1 MKHIIK
7 IRLFLLLLLLACL
20 CHTPTMAYTQPTLSA
35 ATIAGT
41 DDENTEDD
49 TGGTGDNTGEETGG
63 DTGEDPGTTLPADR
77 EPADVAQYIWWIDDD
92 FENPT
97 PVTLTA
103 SNAVSSSIKD
113 IDVSQLKAGL
123 HTVYVMA
130 ADIYGRWGQ
139 INPFLFFIPQ
149 TTNEREAALNVTY
162 CEYWFDDDFDN
173 RKTATVKGTA
183 INLEQ
188 ESIAALAPGTHY
200 LRYRVMNEQGVFS
213 SPISHQF
220 LVQGTPDVIAD
231 VEYCEAWID
240 EDYANRQ
247 QVTLNGT
254 QGTID
259 FDTES
264 LRPGLHTVYTHA
276 RNTNKR
282 WGQVNS
288 FVFFKPQPEETLPN
302 ATSITRWEY
311 WFDDNFDQRKV
322 STASGTSFTLPE
334 ADKSLADFSRGI
346 HYFYYRAL
354 NNEGVWSPARRHLF
368 YYSGKDESGSS
379 PLTGYRYVFNGQSY
393 KGTINNESTYTF
405 NKTITIPAVQTMPI
419 EKDSCKF
426 TFTTVNDKDTVRMQ
440 RNVGYLFAIQ
450 FKNKLG
456 AWSNPIDTTFVMS
469 QKDSVE
475 VKTLAM
481 ESTVTFERPEA
492 GLYCPFKTTLSKRG
506 TFFLTPSEKCH
517 ILLFDADGNEQEE
530 ITPDDFSDG
539 LSLGKYFEAGTY
551 YGIIY
556 NLVDD
561 NASSSLSLKLGQAD
575 KVTPTPSI
583 AFDNDSKTV
592 TITNSLDPDVDTYY
606 TLDGNDPTASTSETC
621 MHYDAPFTVDRNC
634 TVKAISKA
642 AGYDASIIAKYEVKT
657 FKVAKPRYT
666 KNGLTVVLYC
676 DTPDAKIYYTTDGS
690 DPSGYGSTECVSG
703 TSISVS
709 TNITLKAIAKKDG
722 YYDSDLLTAA
732 IDVANDRLSA
742 PTAVRDGNTLKLY
755 CDDGADIYY
764 TKTKGSK
771 GTTPTTSSTKYDA
784 ANPITLTENCVVMAI
799 AYQQGKLTSAVMEEK
814 ITDFKVATPT
824 YSVDIAT
831 ATVRLSCSESGARIY
846 YILNPNE
853 GDDPANGTAYPA
865 EGLPFTNDMDIAFCA
880 KKDYFNNSE
889 SVRKQIKRADY
900 TCGAPAFVQ
909 DVDGYTDKAYGVT
922 ITSTTPDA
930 VIWYTTD
937 NTDPSTS
944 DTKTKYTGKITVDGN
959 CTIKAVATKD
969 GEKFAN
975 AREFKI
981 SNFKVS
987 APTLASVGGT
997 EVGQPV
1003 VKLSC
1008 TTMGAVIKYTT
1019 DGSDPKSYGN
1029 TYNDQAGIT
1038 FNDDV
1043 TLKFVAIKA
1052 NYLESD
1058 VVEETVVKDNYTCKP
1073 LKVTQTVTTE
1083 GDQPYNL
1090 TVISPDDAAI
1100 KYDINNEGTQ
1110 SYDEAKGIV
1119 VSKNCNVT
1127 VWAEKPGWFNA
1138 PEQVVEITNFKVSA
1152 PKMKGVD
1159 VVNGTTG
1166 YVKLS
1171 CTTTGAQLWYNL
1183 DGVSYQY
1190 VETGIPFT
1198 NDINDLKVYATKA
1211 DFITSTEVPLDI
1223 KKSYYQCEKPTVNQE
1238 VTEDGNYK
1246 LTVTTGTKDATVKYK
1261 VDNGSVETY
1270 NEATGIVVSKNCEV
1284 TVWAEKDNLFNSD
1297 EEKVTVGSFKVAT
1310 PKIDHVDVKDGK
1322 TGYLYLSCGT
1332 PGATIWYVRSGN
1344 TLQYEAGKGIDFT
1357 SDMEGLKVYATK
1369 DGFIQSD
1376 TETMDIMVN
1385 NYRAKSPVIKPDCT
1399 DYVDYA
1405 YHVTIETA
1413 EDGATLMYKKGSAGM
1428 IYLENYQNYVEPI
1441 QVDGNCEI
1449 RAKAQVT
1456 NKFDSE
1462 EVKLE
1467 IENFQV
1473 EKPEFDKVVIN
1484 DGKNA
1489 YIKLKC
1495 HTEGAKI
1502 QYCLD
1507 LTKLESPVDYND
1519 ETGIKFDQDEINIF
1533 AQAIKANYKNSGYN
1547 YNIAVSKA
1555 DYLLGTPVI
1564 NATKAADGKSYSV
1577 SITAEEGSEVWYTDN
1592 GNEPSIDTDNRK
1604 QYKDAFTVNR
1614 NCVIKAYAT
1623 MIDKF
1628 DSEPA
1633 EPVRIDGLSV
1643 GDIDFHVENNELTIS
1658 SEGAL
1663 DIYYEIDNENVTEQS
1678 KKYESPILLEENCKV
1693 YALAVCGEDLD
1704 SKTGNYTV
1712 DWFAC
1717 DEVTVEGFNGRYLRL
1732 ACNTADATIYYSID
1746 DGEEQVYTGTEF
1758 DVQGLTKVT
1767 ARVEKNKLKWHSN
1780 DLKTPYIVPCYYA
1793 GDAVYV
1799 KESGNLEN
1807 AFEWC
1812 DGFPAEKTELTVI
1825 GNVNHAD
1832 LAFVKAKNRLQFL
1845 DMKEALVAEK
1855 SLPDEA
1861 FAGMDQLL
1869 CITLPDNFTTVGSCL
1884 LKGDSRLGA
1893 VIWNSTAA
1901 VPADL
1906 FDGVVHANALLFV
1919 GNANTANAPL
1929 RNKVV
1934 NGVADEI
1941 VLSDASSAE
1950 GNFYCPIEFTAKSI
1964 TYEHAYGMETETGIG
1979 KCRGWEAISLPFDV
1993 QQMIHYDAD
2002 RESLDHR
2009 KILPFAAEGNDDT
2022 PRFWL
2027 YSLDGGF
2034 TSASGIEANTPYII
2048 CMPNC
2053 KDYGDIY
2060 NLNGKV
2066 TFRSENVDVHPS
2078 QETHD
2083 GVQNSYRFV
2092 PNTQYVAQCDTVMAL
2107 NIYQDYQGNPEGS
2120 VFVKN
2125 WRAVTPFEAYITS
2138 DDAEAMKAQMFRID
2152 RYATA
2157 IDGWTAFAQR
2167 DIYSENGNLYINCQ
2181 RDCVVRLYTT
2191 QGQLVRV
2198 LQLHAGL
2205 NEISG
2210 IARGIYLVNSVK
2222 IVVK

>member
-1 MKHIIK
+1 MTFGFVNKQQFPTPCSQYTNPNQNRQNMKHIIK
-7 IRLFLLLLLLACL
+7 IRLLLLMLLLTCL

-35 ATIAGT
+35 AAMAGT

-49 TGGTGDNTGEETGG
+49 TGGTGDNTGDDTGG
-63 DTGEDPGTTLPADR
+63 DTGEDPGTTLPTNR

-92 FENPT
+92 FEHRT
-97 PVTLTA
+97 TVTLTA

-113 IDVSQLKAGL
+113 VDVSQLKAGL

-149 TTNEREAALNVTY
+149 TTDEREAALNVTY

-173 RKTATVKGTA
+173 RKTATVKGTV

-200 LRYRVMNEQGVFS
+200 LRYRVMNDQGVFS
-213 SPISHQF
+213 STISHQF

-259 FDTES
+259 FDTEA

-354 NNEGVWSPARRHLF
+354 NNEGVWSPVRRHLF

-393 KGTINNESTYTF
+393 KGNINNESTYTF

-419 EKDSCKF
+419 EKDSCQF

-475 VKTLAM
+475 VKPLAM
-481 ESTVTFERPEA
+481 ESTVTFDRPEA
-492 GLYCPFKTTLSKRG
+492 GLYCPFKMTLSKRG

-539 LSLGKYFEAGTY
+539 LSLGKYFETGTY

-556 NLVDD
+556 NLVGD
-561 NASSSLSLKLGQAD
+561 NTSLPLSLKLGLAD
-575 KVTPTPSI
+575 KVTPAPDI
-583 AFDNDSKTV
+583 DFDDDSKTV
-592 TITNSLDPDVDTYY
+592 TITNTLDPDVQTYY
-606 TLDGNDPTASTSETC
+606 TLDGNDPTTTPSETC
-621 MHYDAPFTVDRNC
+621 MQYGAPFTVDRNC

-642 AGYDASIIAKYEVKT
+642 EGYDASIIATCEV
-657 FKVAKPRYT
+657 
-666 KNGLTVVLYC
+666 
-676 DTPDAKIYYTTDGS
+676 DA
-690 DPSGYGSTECVSG
+690 
-703 TSISVS
+703 
-709 TNITLKAIAKKDG
+709 
-722 YYDSDLLTAA
+722 
-732 IDVANDRLSA
+732 
-742 PTAVRDGNTLKLY
+742 
-755 CDDGADIYY
+755 
-764 TKTKGSK
+764 
-771 GTTPTTSSTKYDA
+771 
-784 ANPITLTENCVVMAI
+784 
-799 AYQQGKLTSAVMEEK
+799 
-814 ITDFKVATPT
+814 FKVATPT

-831 ATVRLSCSESGARIY
+831 ATVRLNCSESGARIY

-853 GDDPANGTAYPA
+853 DDDPANGAAYPA

-889 SVRKQIKRADY
+889 SVRAQIIRSDY
-900 TCGAPAFVQ
+900 TCGEPVFVP
-909 DVDGYTDKAYGVT
+909 DVNKDTYTDKAYGVT
-922 ITSTTPDA
+922 ITSNTPDA
-930 VIWYTTD
+930 VILYTTD
-937 NTDPSTS
+937 DTDPLTS
-944 DTKTKYTGKITVDGN
+944 GTKYTGKITVDGN
-959 CTIKAVATKD
+959 CTLKAVATKD
-969 GEKFAN
+969 GKFAN
-975 AREFKI
+975 ANELEI

-987 APTLASVGGT
+987 AP
-997 EVGQPV
+997 
-1003 VKLSC
+1003 
-1008 TTMGAVIKYTT
+1008 
-1019 DGSDPKSYGN
+1019 
-1029 TYNDQAGIT
+1029 
-1038 FNDDV
+1038 
-1043 TLKFVAIKA
+1043 
-1052 NYLESD
+1052 
-1058 VVEETVVKDNYTCKP
+1058 
-1073 LKVTQTVTTE
+1073 
-1083 GDQPYNL
+1083 
-1090 TVISPDDAAI
+1090 
-1100 KYDINNEGTQ
+1100 
-1110 SYDEAKGIV
+1110 
-1119 VSKNCNVT
+1119 
-1127 VWAEKPGWFNA
+1127 
-1138 PEQVVEITNFKVSA
+1138 
-1152 PKMKGVD
+1152 KMEGVD

-1238 VTEDGNYK
+1238 MTEEGNYK

-1270 NEATGIVVSKNCEV
+1270 NMATGIVVSKNCDV
-1284 TVWAEKDNLFNSD
+1284 IVWAEKDNLFNSD
-1297 EEKVTVGSFKVAT
+1297 EEKVTVGTFKVAT
-1310 PKIDHVDVKDGK
+1310 PESDHVDVKDGK
-1322 TGYLYLSCGT
+1322 TGYLFLSCGT
-1332 PGATIWYVRSGN
+1332 NDATIKYVRNGTTYVYNASTGISFEDDMN
-1344 TLQYEAGKGIDFT
+1344 LQVYAEKTGYTQSQTVSITVKKADYQAKKPNFEPEIPKEIETWKSYKLTIKSEEEDATLRYKVINSEYGGTYQDYKDPV
-1357 SDMEGLKVYATK
+1357 DMEVNCIVKAYA
-1369 DGFIQSD
+1369 
-1376 TETMDIMVN
+1376 
-1385 NYRAKSPVIKPDCT
+1385 
-1399 DYVDYA
+1399 
-1405 YHVTIETA
+1405 
-1413 EDGATLMYKKGSAGM
+1413 
-1428 IYLENYQNYVEPI
+1428 
-1441 QVDGNCEI
+1441 QVD
-1449 RAKAQVT
+1449 
-1456 NKFDSE
+1456 NKFDSNE
-1462 EVKLE
+1462 ALYDVN
-1467 IENFQV
+1467 NFKV
-1473 EKPEFDKVVIN
+1473 TMPEFDKVEIA
-1484 DGKNA
+1484 DGKTA
-1489 YIKLKC
+1489 YVKLKC
-1495 HTEGAKI
+1495 ETPEATIYYYLNGANMSGQGAI
-1502 QYCLD
+1502 
-1507 LTKLESPVDYND
+1507 YNPD
-1519 ETGIKFDQDEINIF
+1519 KGIKFDGDEMTVIAYAKKSGYKDSDKNLQIEKILKSKYLLD
-1533 AQAIKANYKNSGYN
+1533 APVIKA
-1547 YNIAVSKA
+1547 
-1555 DYLLGTPVI
+1555 
-1564 NATKAADGKSYSV
+1564 TKDADGKSYSV
-1577 SITAEEGSEVWYTDN
+1577 SITAEEGSVVWYTVN
-1592 GNEPSIDTDNRK
+1592 GNDPRSDTDNRK
-1604 QYKDAFTVNR
+1604 QYEGAFTVDR
-1614 NCVIKAYAT
+1614 NCEINAYVT

-1628 DSEPA
+1628 DSELA
-1633 EPVRIDGLSV
+1633 KPVQIDGLSV
-1643 GDIDFHVENNELTIS
+1643 GDIAFNFEASNNTLTIS

-1663 DIYYEIDNENVTEQS
+1663 AIYYEIDNENVTEQS
-1678 KKYESPILLEENCKV
+1678 KKYDGPITLEENCKV
-1693 YALAVCGEDLD
+1693 YALAVCGADLD
-1704 SKTGNYTV
+1704 AMRGNYTV
-1712 DWFAC
+1712 DEFAC
-1717 DEVTVEGFNGRYLRL
+1717 EEVTVEGYNGRYLRL
-1732 ACNTADATIYYSID
+1732 TCHTADATIYYSID
-1746 DGEEQVYTGTEF
+1746 GGEEQEYEGTGF

-1767 ARVEKNKLKWHSN
+1767 ARVEKNKLKWHPN
-1780 DLKTPYIVPCYYA
+1780 ELKIPFTVPCYYA
-1793 GDAVYV
+1793 GDAVHV
-1799 KESGNLEN
+1799 KEAGKLEK

-1812 DGFPAEKTELTVI
+1812 GGFPADKTELTVI
-1825 GNVNHAD
+1825 GNVNHND
-1832 LAFVKAKNRLQFL
+1832 LVFVKAKNWLQFL

-1861 FAGMDQLL
+1861 FAGMSQLI
-1869 CITLPDNFTTVGSCL
+1869 CITLPDNFTTVGSRL

-1906 FDGVVHANALLFV
+1906 FDNVVHANALIYV
-1919 GNANTANAPL
+1919 SSPAIAANAPL
-1929 RNKVV
+1929 RNRVV
-1934 NGVADEI
+1934 NGMADEI
-1941 VLSDASSAE
+1941 VLSDASSVE
-1950 GNFYCPIEFTAKSI
+1950 GNFYCPIEFKAKMI

-1993 QQMIHYDAD
+1993 QKMIHYDEKRASLKD
-2002 RESLDHR
+2002 RE
-2009 KILPFAAEGNDDT
+2009 ILPFAADGNDDT

-2027 YSLDGGF
+2027 YSLNGEF

-2078 QETHD
+2078 QEIHE
-2083 GVQNSYRFV
+2083 GVQKTYRFV

-2125 WRAVTPFEAYITS
+2125 WRAANPFEAYITS

-2205 NEISG
+2205 NEITG